1 MGYNSYE
8 KHYLFTDGKLCCDK
22 FFPGVSRCPE
32 IPDEIQSGYYWE
44 TYQENLNNGEAMP
57 IVYNHTYYPDVNAGT
72 CVNGTDY
79 PPWMGAD
86 KDFRRVYLFKKLDG
100 CCEKWFNQYGDDS
113 SCAKNVIQGKYDPE
127 PCPENRPESECN
139 RTSSVTNVTEALL
152 NMWYPVIERGRCVK
166 DGKSPKWM
174 HAEGVS
180 VILTNCVFHE
190 TVSSET

>member
-22 FFPGVSRCPE
+22 FFPGASSCPE
-32 IPDEIQSGYYWE
+32 IPDEIDTGYYWE
-44 TYQENLNNGEAMP
+44 SYQENLNNGEAMP

-100 CCEKWFNQYGDDS
+100 CCQKWFNQYGDDS
-113 SCAKNVIQGKYDPE
+113 SCAKSVIQGKYDPE
-127 PCPENRPESECN
+127 PCPENRLESECN

-152 NMWYPVIERGRCVK
+152 NMWYPVIEQGRCVK

-180 VILTNCVFHE
+180 AILTNWCV
-190 TVSSET
+190 S